1 MRRLSEKHKQAEILL
16 VEAKDSVRDSIQ
28 DAVNRERQKME
39 EMHKEDLAMKE
50 KQHAENLIEQKK
62 LLAQET
68 KHLEDQLNHQNQLK
82 SVLDKL

>member
-1 MRRLSEKHKQAEILL
+1 
-16 VEAKDSVRDSIQ
+16 
-28 DAVNRERQKME
+28 ME
-39 EMHKEDLAMKE
+39 EMLKEDLAMKE